1 MQHCIQYVTFSSE
14 VCKLNCFIRKEIDLN
29 YNKNVKRSVSEKLS
43 GVRKNT
49 RAKKNKILSYLSEKE
64 PLIFNNKSKNSI
76 SSTKSNKCHFKNICG

>member
-1 MQHCIQYVTFSSE
+1 MQHCIQYVTFASE

-64 PLIFNNKSKNSI
+64 PLIFNKKSKNSI